1 MRTHRTHCHFTL
13 RNSKHTRL
21 IQAPQAD
28 DPLKEVIVF
37 DLETTGLSRED
48 EIIQIA
54 AAKLVGGQ
62 LSRKHRF
69 FSYVKPRRTIP
80 PEITDFTG
88 ISRADVK
95 KAPRIEDALV
105 AFSDFCGDATLVAHN
120 GHTFDFPFL
129 RRACERVGCQ
139 TRRVLYFD
147 TLHLSKHIW
156 SRRGTRHSLDVIMKR
171 CKVSTHGV
179 RRHDGRG
186 DVSLLARC
194 IQRMLG
200 HMEHS
205 KGECQVKLY
214 EGVLPHE
221 S

>member
-1 MRTHRTHCHFTL
+1 MQYQHILFGG
-13 RNSKHTRL
+13 
-21 IQAPQAD
+21 QAD

-54 AAKLVGGQ
+54 ATKLVGGQ

-69 FSYVKPRRTIP
+69 FTYVRPRRAIP
-80 PEITDFTG
+80 TEITDLTG

-95 KAPRIEDALV
+95 KAPRIKDALA

-129 RRACERVGCQ
+129 RRACEKIGCR

-147 TLHLSKHIW
+147 TLHLSKGIW
-156 SRRGTRHSLDVIMKR
+156 PRGGVRHSLDVIIKR
-171 CKVSTHGV
+171 CKVSARGV

-194 IQRMLG
+194 VQRMFG
-200 HMEHS
+200 HMTRDKH
-205 KGECQVKLY
+205 GCQVKFY
-214 EGVLPHE
+214 EGILPTP
-221 S
+221 

>member
-1 MRTHRTHCHFTL
+1 M
-13 RNSKHTRL
+13 NM
-21 IQAPQAD
+21 IQYQSILFGNHSD

-37 DLETTGLSRED
+37 DLETTGLSPREN

-54 AAKLVGGQ
+54 ASKLIGGR

-69 FSYVKPRRTIP
+69 FTYVKPRRPIP
-80 PEITDFTG
+80 PEITDLTG
-88 ISRADVK
+88 ISREDVK

-129 RRACERVGCQ
+129 RTACKRVGCR
-139 TRRVLYFD
+139 TRQVLYFD
-147 TLHLSKHIW
+147 TLHLSRRIW
-156 SRRGTRHSLDVIMKR
+156 PRPGARHSLDVLMKR
-171 CKVSTHGV
+171 CKVSIRGV

-186 DVSLLARC
+186 DVSLLAKC

-200 HMEHS
+200 HITHD
-205 KGECQVKLY
+205 KQECQVKLY
-214 EGVLPHE
+214 EGVLPVPE
-221 S
+221 